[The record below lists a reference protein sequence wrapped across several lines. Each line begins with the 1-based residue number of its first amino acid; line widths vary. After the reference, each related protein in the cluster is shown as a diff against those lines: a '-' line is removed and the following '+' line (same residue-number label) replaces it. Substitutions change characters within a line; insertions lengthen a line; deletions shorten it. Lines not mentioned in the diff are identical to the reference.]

1 MDQRETP
8 LADAAA
14 AFLAADIA
22 PFTTPG
28 HKRAAHLA
36 DEFLRLDLP
45 LSSGADDLHM
55 RSDVLG
61 QAERL
66 AADLWGA
73 DLCRFCGNGS
83 TEGNQALALALGGPG
98 RPAVVSRSTHKS
110 VLAGLVLSGLEPVWV
125 RPDVDAATGLPLP
138 LPVERVDAALAAA
151 GDACGVFLVE
161 PSFVGVVS
169 DVGAIA
175 DLAHAA
181 GVPLVVDQA
190 WGAHLGFHPD
200 LPPHALAAGA
210 DGFVASAHKT
220 LAAFTQSAYLVA
232 RGGFLDLERLDE
244 SFEILHTTSVSAAI
258 LASLDR
264 ARMIMATQGEQLLG
278 ETLRLAAYV
287 RDRLAEVD
295 GLVVVDSDDPTKIAL
310 ALPGTGADGLE
321 VEADLFAQG
330 IRFELANRDLLV
342 PLLTIGDTEEGVE
355 RLCDALVAS
364 LARRGGEPRPPGA
377 ASAVWDVT
385 PETAMTPREA
395 FFSPRETVA
404 AEDAAGRVAAE
415 MVCPYPPGIPAI
427 APGEV
432 VSREL
437 VEALREAAA
446 GGTRLSYCADPA
458 LASLQV
464 VAQP

>member
-1 MDQRETP
+1 VDQRETP

-14 AFLAADIA
+14 AFLAAEIT

-28 HKRAAHLA
+28 HKRAPHLV
-36 DEFLRLDLP
+36 DDFLRLDLP

-61 QAERL
+61 RAERL

-83 TEGNQALALALGGPG
+83 TEGNQALALALGRPG
-98 RPAVVSRSTHKS
+98 DRAVVSRSTHKS

-125 RPDVDAATGLPLP
+125 RPDVDPATGVPLALSP
-138 LPVERVDAALAAA
+138 ERVAEALARAP
-151 GDACGVFLVE
+151 DACGVFLVE
-161 PSFVGVVS
+161 PSFVGVLS
-169 DVGAIA
+169 DVGALA
-175 DLAHAA
+175 ELAHDS
-181 GVPLVVDQA
+181 GLPLVVDQA
-190 WGAHLGFHPD
+190 WGAHFGFHPD

-210 DGFVASAHKT
+210 DAFVASSHKT
-220 LAAFTQSAYLVA
+220 LAAFTQSAFLVA

-244 SFEILHTTSVSAAI
+244 SFELLHTTSVSAAV

-264 ARMIMATQGEQLLG
+264 ARMILATRGEELLG
-278 ETLRLAAYV
+278 ETLRLAAHA
-287 RDRLAEVD
+287 RGRLAEVD
-295 GLVVVDSDDPTKIAL
+295 GLVVVDADDPTKLAL
-310 ALPGTGADGLE
+310 ALPGTGADGIE

-342 PLLTIGDTEEGVE
+342 PLLTMGDTEAGVE
-355 RLCDALVAS
+355 RLCDALIAS
-364 LARRGGEPRPPGA
+364 LERRRGEPRPPGA

-385 PETAMTPREA
+385 PEAAMTPREA
-395 FFSPRETVA
+395 FFSSRETVDA
-404 AEDAAGRVAAE
+404 AAAAGRVAAE
-415 MVCPYPPGIPAI
+415 MVVPYPPGIPAI

-437 VEALREAAA
+437 VEALRESAA
-446 GGTRLSYCADPA
+446 GGTRLSYCADPT
-458 LASLQV
+458 LGTLQV
-464 VAQP
+464 VAGA